1 MCFKI
6 QFQLHKSNQTKPN
19 KKIKKPKQ
27 NWNKKEDNK
36 INRKKKKITIMNSK
50 HNYIT
55 NNEFKNTMK
64 S

>member
-6 QFQLHKSNQTKPN
+6 QFKLHKSNQTKPN

-36 INRKKKKITIMNSK
+36 VNRKKKN
-50 HNYIT
+50 H
-55 NNEFKNTMK
+55 NNEFKTQLHN
-64 S
+64 